1 MFYSHSHMNT
11 DTIRSRSCNELQR
24 EKTDAKMPEKTL
36 QCLGTREQMF
46 KLLRVS
52 HSTLRFSVGGWVGV
66 CLCVCA
72 CAWTAVCSCVLPQ
85 LGNA

>member
-52 HSTLRFSVGGWVGV
+52 HSTLRFSVGGCVRVLGQLFAAV
-66 CLCVCA
+66 YCLSLEMLNI
-72 CAWTAVCSCVLPQ
+72 CSLV
-85 LGNA
+85 